1 MLHTEGGVN
10 HVSNV
15 VLQHPFQGGEQV
27 GIHSL
32 NVIQAYALVQQHLKA
47 WILQWRNI
55 KMELSNLVE
64 WHGEAPVNV
73 VSMKESN
80 AHDPTN
86 KMEVGQVIR
95 IDARVC
101 IDLRNNSV

>member
-1 MLHTEGGVN
+1 MKKL
-10 HVSNV
+10 S
-15 VLQHPFQGGEQV
+15 
-27 GIHSL
+27 I
-32 NVIQAYALVQQHLKA
+32 
-47 WILQWRNI
+47 
-55 KMELSNLVE
+55 ELSNLVE
-64 WHGEAPVNV
+64 WHGEATINV